1 MMVYL
6 LSLEDREIEAQ
17 VLECIEYLMAER
29 ENAKLLLASLMEEE
43 AREGGKWH
51 VIKEKL

>member
-6 LSLEDREIEAQ
+6 LTLEDREITEE
-17 VLECIEYLMAER
+17 VLECVEYLMTER
-29 ENAKLLLASLMEEE
+29 ENVKLLLACLIEEE